1 MQVIGVSVVAEGFE
15 AHHFEVALYES
26 VAKLASPMGSQID
39 RLDPSVGLG
48 EITSDL
54 NCSR

>member
-1 MQVIGVSVVAEGFE
+1 MIGASVVAEGFE